1 MNIFKRMKSDK
12 GSSNTISFIVII
24 AFIMTML
31 VSFID
36 VGLYFNTK
44 NQMQTAADNGA
55 RSVAMYGGNDTR
67 IRDLRGGSTSPEQ
80 LVRISIPE
88 AYKNPTANKTVV
100 LNKVSCGVENSKSG
114 NKITAGDH
122 VYCDVEYTYN
132 GIAGGFGLFNL
143 GRGKNGDSKKNIVIR
158 GSSVSEVTIKR

>member
-1 MNIFKRMKSDK
+1 MNIIKRMKSDK
-12 GSSNTISFIVII
+12 GASNTISFIVII

-55 RSVAMYGGNDTR
+55 RSVAMYGGNDTEV
-67 IRDLRGGSTSPEQ
+67 RDFRGGSTSPQE
-80 LVRISIPE
+80 LVRISIPD

-100 LNKVSCGVENSKSG
+100 LNNVKCDVESSKPG

-122 VYCDVEYTYN
+122 VYCDVTYTYN

-143 GRGKNGDSKKNIVIR
+143 GRGKSEDSKSMTVR

>member
-12 GSSNTISFIVII
+12 GASNTVSFIVII
-24 AFIMTML
+24 AFIMIML

-55 RSVAMYGGNDTR
+55 RSVAMYGGNDTA
-67 IRDLRGGSTSPEQ
+67 IRDLRGGSTSPQE

-100 LNKVSCGVENSKSG
+100 LNKVECKVENSKSG
-114 NKITAGDH
+114 NVITAGDH
-122 VYCDVEYTYN
+122 VYCDVTYTYN

-143 GRGKNGDSKKNIVIR
+143 GRGKSGDNNSMTVR
-158 GSSVSEVTIKR
+158 GSSVSEVTIK

>member
-12 GSSNTISFIVII
+12 GASNTVSFIVII

-55 RSVAMYGGNDTR
+55 RSVAMYGGNDTEV
-67 IRDLRGGSTSPEQ
+67 RDFRGGSTSPEE
-80 LVRISIPE
+80 LVRVSIPE

-100 LNKVSCGVENSKSG
+100 LNKVECKVESSKPG

-122 VYCDVEYTYN
+122 VYCDVTYTYN

-143 GRGKNGDSKKNIVIR
+143 GRGKSGDNNSMVVR

>member
-1 MNIFKRMKSDK
+1 MNVIKRMKSDK
-12 GSSNTISFIVII
+12 GASNTISFIVII

-55 RSVAMYGGNDTR
+55 RSVAMYGGNDTA
-67 IRDLRGGSTSPEQ
+67 IRDLRGGSTSPQE

-100 LNKVSCGVENSKSG
+100 LNKVECKVENSKSG
-114 NKITAGDH
+114 NVVTAGDH
-122 VYCDVEYTYN
+122 VYCDVTYTYN

-143 GRGKNGDSKKNIVIR
+143 GRGKSGDNNSMTVR
-158 GSSVSEVTIKR
+158 GSSVSEVTIK